1 MMFENIN
8 EGLLD
13 FLEKSPTA
21 FHAVSNIR
29 AALQASG
36 YTELSESQ
44 KWELHRGGRYFTVRN
59 ESSVIAFRIPQE
71 DYTHFMIAAAHS
83 DSPSFKIKANPEV
96 KAGPYVKLNVEKYG
110 GMLIAPWFDRPLS
123 VAGRLIV
130 QDENGGL
137 TTRLVNVDRDLLML
151 PSLAI
156 HMDREANSGHA
167 FNVQN
172 EVMPLFGD
180 ETSAGHF
187 MEIVAQAAGVKKE
200 AILGDDLFLY
210 ARGRGT
216 VFGANHEYL
225 SAGHLDDLQC
235 VYAALQGF
243 IASGNSAEKGCRTAQ
258 GVLPVLAVFDNEE
271 VGSGTKQ
278 GADSTFLED
287 VLRRI
292 NEVLGG
298 GTEQLLRAVSSSF
311 MVSADNA
318 HAIHPNYPGKADPVN
333 RPVMNRGIVIKYNAN
348 QKYTTDAVSAA
359 LFKMFC
365 RRADVPF
372 QEFTNRSDMA
382 GGSTLGNISNAHVSL
397 NTVDVGLPQLAMH
410 SPYETA
416 GVKDTAYLARVLF
429 VIFRSGLSGGA
440 SGSYRL

>member
-1 MMFENIN
+1 MFENIN

-36 YTELSESQ
+36 YTELSEAQ
-44 KWELHRGGRYFTVRN
+44 KWGLRRGGRYFTVRN

-216 VFGANHEYL
+216 VFG
-225 SAGHLDDLQC
+225 
-235 VYAALQGF
+235 
-243 IASGNSAEKGCRTAQ
+243 
-258 GVLPVLAVFDNEE
+258 
-271 VGSGTKQ
+271 
-278 GADSTFLED
+278 
-287 VLRRI
+287 
-292 NEVLGG
+292 
-298 GTEQLLRAVSSSF
+298 
-311 MVSADNA
+311 
-318 HAIHPNYPGKADPVN
+318 
-333 RPVMNRGIVIKYNAN
+333 
-348 QKYTTDAVSAA
+348 
-359 LFKMFC
+359 
-365 RRADVPF
+365 
-372 QEFTNRSDMA
+372 
-382 GGSTLGNISNAHVSL
+382 
-397 NTVDVGLPQLAMH
+397 
-410 SPYETA
+410 
-416 GVKDTAYLARVLF
+416 
-429 VIFRSGLSGGA
+429 
-440 SGSYRL
+440 

>member
-1 MMFENIN
+1 MFENIN

-29 AALQASG
+29 AVLHASG
-36 YTELSESQ
+36 YTELSEAQ
-44 KWELHRGGRYFTVRN
+44 KWELRRGGRYFTVRN

-96 KAGPYVKLNVEKYG
+96 KAGPYVKLN
-110 GMLIAPWFDRPLS
+110 
-123 VAGRLIV
+123 
-130 QDENGGL
+130 GL

-216 VFGANHEYL
+216 VFGADHEYL

-243 IASGNSAEKGCRTAQ
+243 IASGNSTEKGCRAAQ
-258 GVLPVLAVFDNEE
+258 GTLPVLAVFDNEE

-416 GVKDTAYLARVLF
+416 GVKDTAYLARVLL